1 MNSFPL
7 FLFLKVWRHS
17 ERFRVFAA
25 DAAMRVLSGG
35 FSHRSRRPRRL
46 SLSRCPRARLV
57 QQSGRTDPSLT
68 DNEPQSQACQFV
80 CLTIHTGLPHVT
92 RLSSSVKWD
101 QKHPGGLQQMP
112 TQALTFSL
120 LPPSS
125 RFSKQQFLVTASMI
139 YVGVFKRWSKRF
151 WVFFFFPIPPL

>member
-1 MNSFPL
+1 MNSFTL
-7 FLFLKVWRHS
+7 FLFLKAWRHS

-80 CLTIHTGLPHVT
+80 CLTIHTGLPLVT

-101 QKHPGGLQQMP
+101 QKTSRGTSANAHPGP
-112 TQALTFSL
+112 YL
-120 LPPSS
+120 LPLAT
-125 RFSKQQFLVTASMI
+125 QQQILKAAVLGHSLNDLCGSF
-139 YVGVFKRWSKRF
+139 
-151 WVFFFFPIPPL
+151 